1 MFNKLNKNGIP
12 SCCCWWCWYW

>member
-12 SCCCWWCWYW
+12 SCCWWWRWYW